1 MEVDKPVRVALS
13 HHFCSV
19 FSISMEMYEELFKK
33 TKDVQDVNCSY
44 VVPVWEAL
52 GHLNSLNTERFD
64 AFSFD

>member
-1 MEVDKPVRVALS
+1 
-13 HHFCSV
+13 
-19 FSISMEMYEELFKK
+19 MEMYEELFKK
-33 TKDVQDVNCSY
+33 PKDVQDVNCSY